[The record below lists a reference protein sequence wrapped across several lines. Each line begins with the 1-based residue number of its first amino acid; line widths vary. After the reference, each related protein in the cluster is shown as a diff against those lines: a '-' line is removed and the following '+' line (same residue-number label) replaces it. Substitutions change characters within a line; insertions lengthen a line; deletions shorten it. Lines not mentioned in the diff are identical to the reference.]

1 MKIKKVHV
9 IYDDG
14 TEEDYSSIHDAQVGI
29 RKTITGCDFAI
40 EVADVS
46 ATMTDGKSRQLLC
59 SIYSLC
65 HGD

>member
-1 MKIKKVHV
+1 M

-29 RKTITGCDFAI
+29 RETITGCDFAI
-40 EVADVS
+40 EVVS
-46 ATMTDGKSRQLLC
+46 VTMTDGKSRQLLC
-59 SIYSLC
+59 SIYTLC